1 MIHVYKSLGTHLD
14 FGVGG
19 EKTQIYFLL
28 GGKSRQR
35 EFSMVS
41 VAHNKTRL
49 ITSIVFPGPLP
60 ALSTCRLQ
68 DAMLLFLPNL
78 RLLLKFSLM

>member
-19 EKTQIYFLL
+19 EKTQIHFLL

-49 ITSIVFPGPLP
+49 ITSILFFLVPYLPFPHADFRMPCCYFFP
-60 ALSTCRLQ
+60 I
-68 DAMLLFLPNL
+68 
-78 RLLLKFSLM
+78 